1 MYTLS
6 FVDFRKR
13 FCAVPFIDYII
24 NINTCAAICIMPSE
38 YARYAKLI

>member
-6 FVDFRKR
+6 FVNFQKR

-24 NINTCAAICIMPSE
+24 NINTSTEICIMPAK